1 MDDYLDELNIYSNKC
16 ENDKEKNNECC
27 GNIEN
32 HSVCEE
38 KII

>member
-1 MDDYLDELNIYSNKC
+1 MDNYLDELNIYSNKC
-16 ENDKEKNNECC
+16 DNEKTNECC
-27 GNIEN
+27 EYIEN

>member
-1 MDDYLDELNIYSNKC
+1 MDNYLDELNIYSNKC
-16 ENDKEKNNECC
+16 DNEKTNECC
-27 GNIEN
+27 ENIEN